1 MKLFTIIFTALTAYL
16 VIFELDIF
24 LEGSGLIS
32 NYVKPFFTDS
42 AEPKLAEQLSRL
54 NRDIEVDTDS
64 TTVTALD
71 GVTAQ
76 VRRVIDGD
84 TIDVFL
90 NDEVQRVRY
99 IGMNTPE
106 RDEPCYDEATE
117 ANKDLVAGEIVL
129 LVKDTSETDRFD
141 RLLRYVY
148 VDNTFVNAELVE
160 QGFAEAALYRPD
172 DEHYDMFREAEQ
184 VAAEAGLGC
193 HATGVFND
201 GDYRR

>member
-24 LEGSGLIS
+24 LKGTGLIN

-42 AEPKLAEQLSRL
+42 AEL
-54 NRDIEVDTDS
+54 NIQTDTAS
-64 TTVTALD
+64 TNTTALD

-90 NDEVQRVRY
+90 DNEVQRVRY

-106 RDEPCYDEATE
+106 RDEACYSEATE
-117 ANKDLVAGEIVL
+117 ANRGLVGGETVL

-148 VDNTFVNAELVE
+148 VDDVFVNAMLVV
-160 QGFAEAALYRPD
+160 QGFAEAALYQPD
-172 DEHYDMFREAEQ
+172 DKHYDEFRELEV
-184 VAAEAGLGC
+184 VAAEQGLGC
-193 HATGVFND
+193 HPSAIFDD
-201 GDYRR
+201 GSYTR

>member
-24 LEGSGLIS
+24 LKGTGLIS
-32 NYVKPFFTDS
+32 NYAIPFFTESTEATLEPNTTSTNS
-42 AEPKLAEQLSRL
+42 AQL
-54 NRDIEVDTDS
+54 V
-64 TTVTALD
+64 

-84 TIDVFL
+84 TIDVYL
-90 NDEVQRVRY
+90 DGEVQRVRY

-106 RDEPCYDEATE
+106 SDEPCYSEAAE
-117 ANKDLVAGEIVL
+117 ANRALVGGETVL
-129 LVKDTSETDRFD
+129 LVKDVSETDRFD

-148 VDNTFVNAELVE
+148 VDDVFVNAMLVE

-172 DEHYDMFREAEQ
+172 DEHYDEFRELEVAAAEQ
-184 VAAEAGLGC
+184 GLGC
-193 HATGVFND
+193 HSTGIFDD
-201 GDYRR
+201 GTYRR